1 VQFLIERALD
11 ESLSDWEEIGATDV
25 TGIGADAY
33 AVEHLAVLTG
43 VYRARLAVL
52 PDEIPT
58 VFSVDS
64 EGHANRRA
72 TV

>member
-1 VQFLIERALD
+1 MQFFVERALD
-11 ESLSDWEEIGATDV
+11 ESLSYWGEIGTTEV

-33 AVEHLAVLTG
+33 AAEHLAASTG
-43 VYRARLAVL
+43 IYRVRPAAP